1 MIKIQMTIKRK
12 LIKKSVLDI
21 INDKNNENNYIKLI
35 NKY

>member
-12 LIKKSVLDI
+12 LIKKSVLDTI
-21 INDKNNENNYIKLI
+21 KDKNNENNYIKLI